1 MSRRK
6 QPKSEQPQEPVA
18 APESG
23 RPAESQEGARRATGG
38 RSAGRAAAPP
48 PPVKRWTRTRKMEV
62 VMRMIRGE
70 SVEALSRELGVEVY
84 RLEEWSEMALAGMEG
99 GLRAQKKDAMGE
111 RLDAAHKAYGKA
123 MMENELLRERCR
135 RLGIPLPPKRSK

>member
-6 QPKSEQPQEPVA
+6 QPKPEQPQKPVA

-23 RPAESQEGARRATGG
+23 RPAESPEGARRATGG
-38 RSAGRAAAPP
+38 GSAGQAAVPP
-48 PPVKRWTRTRKMEV
+48 RPVKRWTRTRKMEV

-84 RLEEWSEMALAGMEG
+84 RLEEWREMALAGMEG
-99 GLRAQKKDAMGE
+99 GLRAKKKDALE
-111 RLDAAHKAYGKA
+111 VRLDEAHKAYGKA
-123 MMENELLRERCR
+123 MMDNELLRERCR

>member
-6 QPKSEQPQEPVA
+6 QPKPEQPQKPAA

-23 RPAESQEGARRATGG
+23 RPAESPEGARRATGG
-38 RSAGRAAAPP
+38 GSAGQAAVPP
-48 PPVKRWTRTRKMEV
+48 RPVKRWTRTRKIEV

-84 RLEEWSEMALAGMEG
+84 RLEEWREMALAGMDG
-99 GLRAQKKDAMGE
+99 GLRAKKKDATQVL
-111 RLDAAHKAYGKA
+111 LDEAHKAYGRA
-123 MMENELLRERCR
+123 MMENELLRERCV

>member
-6 QPKSEQPQEPVA
+6 QPRPEQPQKPAA
-18 APESG
+18 APDPG
-23 RPAESQEGARRATGG
+23 RPAESPEGARRATGG
-38 RSAGRAAAPP
+38 RSAGRAASPP
-48 PPVKRWTRTRKMEV
+48 GPVKRWTRARKMEV

-84 RLEEWSEMALAGMEG
+84 RLEEWREMALAGMEG
-99 GLRAQKKDAMGE
+99 GLRAKKKEATE
-111 RLDAAHKAYGKA
+111 VLLDEAHKAFGRA

>member
-6 QPKSEQPQEPVA
+6 QSKSEQPQRPET

-23 RPAESQEGARRATGG
+23 RPAESPEGARRATGG
-38 RSAGRAAAPP
+38 GSAGQAAAPP
-48 PPVKRWTRTRKMEV
+48 GPVKRWTRTRNMEV

-84 RLEEWSEMALAGMEG
+84 RLEEWREMAPSRRSRWARITVAASAKTATSSAG
-99 GLRAQKKDAMGE
+99 
-111 RLDAAHKAYGKA
+111 
-123 MMENELLRERCR
+123 
-135 RLGIPLPPKRSK
+135 P

>member
-6 QPKSEQPQEPVA
+6 QSKSEQPQRPET

-23 RPAESQEGARRATGG
+23 RPSESPEGARRATGG
-38 RSAGRAAAPP
+38 GSDGQATAPP
-48 PPVKRWTRTRKMEV
+48 EPVKRWTRTRKMEV

-84 RLEEWSEMALAGMEG
+84 RLEEWREMALAGMEG
-99 GLRAQKKDAMGE
+99 GLRAKKKDALE
-111 RLDAAHKAYGKA
+111 VRLDEAHKAYGKA
-123 MMENELLRERCR
+123 MMDNELLRERCR